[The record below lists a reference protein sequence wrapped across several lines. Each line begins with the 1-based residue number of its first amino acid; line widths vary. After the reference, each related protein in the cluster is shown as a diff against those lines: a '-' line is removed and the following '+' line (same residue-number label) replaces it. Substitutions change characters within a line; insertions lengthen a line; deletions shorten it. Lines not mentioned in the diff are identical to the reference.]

1 MLSSR
6 TLCPYDTREVTVGIS
21 QWLFGANELPVKD
34 LNYRLN
40 LPDADVRHLLCSTPT
55 PQDIHAL
62 LQFDEVRLF
71 EYSSDIPLNHSSA
84 AAEGF
89 YSSLQSIHGIRR
101 TSYNFPSVACIGL
114 REVASANSFN
124 RTYRFAA
131 NTHTDAAGYDI
142 KYFSLFFYDVFL

>member
-6 TLCPYDTREVTVGIS
+6 TLCSYDTREVTVGIS
-21 QWLFGANELPVKD
+21 PWLFGANELPVKD

-71 EYSSDIPLNHSSA
+71 EYSSDIPSYHSSA

-131 NTHTDAAGYDI
+131 NTHIDAAGYDI
-142 KYFSLFFYDVFL
+142 KYLSIFLL

>member
-1 MLSSR
+1 M
-6 TLCPYDTREVTVGIS
+6 
-21 QWLFGANELPVKD
+21 KD
-34 LNYRLN
+34 LNYRLS

-55 PQDIHAL
+55 SQEIQTL

-71 EYSSDIPLNHSSA
+71 KYSSDIPLNHSSP

-89 YSSLQSIHGIRR
+89 YPSLQSIHGLRR
-101 TSYNFPSVACIGL
+101 TSYNFPSVGCTGL
-114 REVASANSFN
+114 REVASANSSN

-142 KYFSLFFYDVFL
+142 KYLSLFLL